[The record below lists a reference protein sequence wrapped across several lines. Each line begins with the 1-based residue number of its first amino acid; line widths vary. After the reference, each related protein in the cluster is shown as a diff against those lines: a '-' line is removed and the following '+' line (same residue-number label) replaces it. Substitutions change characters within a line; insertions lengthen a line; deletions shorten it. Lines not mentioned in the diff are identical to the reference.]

1 MENIKREII
10 CFGVRDYEIPYFNE
24 LGKKYNYN
32 LILKPQFL
40 NTENYK
46 DALNYPIVMVRGNC
60 TVNKEAMKD
69 LADHG
74 LKYYL
79 TRTAGFNHVDL
90 NACKEYKIESAFVP
104 GYSPNAI
111 SELALTLAMMLL
123 RNTAYTVNETHN
135 GSFKVTNQMFS
146 REVRGCTVGI
156 LGCGRIGSTTAKL
169 FKGLG
174 ATVVGYDLYENPNNK
189 DILTYLP
196 LDEFIKQSDIIICHL
211 AYIKGKNDNFINKEF
226 VSKMKDNSILVNV
239 ARGEVCDTKAVLEA
253 VKNKHLAGYGLDVIE
268 NESSLFNKVFDPKK
282 MPTEESQE
290 IIDLYPRVLITPHVA
305 SSTDKALIDMI
316 EVSLK
321 NMDEYLTTGKCKNSL
336 IK

>member
-1 MENIKREII
+1 MEKKII
-10 CFGVRDYEIPYFNE
+10 CFGVRDYEIPYFE
-24 LGKKYNYN
+24 QLGKQYGYE
-32 LILKPQFL
+32 LVLRPQFL

-46 DALNYPIVMVRGNC
+46 DALGYEIVMVRGNC
-60 TVNKEAMKD
+60 VVSYDAMKD
-69 LADHG
+69 LAAHG

-90 NACKEYKIESAFVP
+90 KACKDFGIESAYVP

-123 RNTAYTVNETHN
+123 RNTAYTTDLTHR
-135 GSFKVTNQMFS
+135 GQFKVTSQMFS

-156 LGCGRIGSTTAKL
+156 LGCGRIGCTTAKL

-174 ATVVGYDLYENPNNK
+174 SRVVGYDIYQSDYAKQLVEF
-189 DILTYLP
+189 LP
-196 LDEFIKQSDIIICHL
+196 LDEFIAQSDIIIVHL
-211 AYIKGKNDNFINKEF
+211 AYIKGSNDNFINAEF
-226 VSKMKDNSILVNV
+226 LSKMKKGSILVNV
-239 ARGEVCDTKAVLEA
+239 ARGEVLDTQACIDSI
-253 VKNKHLAGYGLDVIE
+253 KNNHLAGLGIDVID
-268 NESSLFNKVFDPKK
+268 NEKTLFFHNFADPKH
-282 MPTEESQE
+282 MDTPIHQDL
-290 IIDLYPRVLITPHVA
+290 IDLYPRVLITPHVA

-321 NMDEYLTTGKCKNSL
+321 NMDEYIETGKCKNTL